1 MIKILKTGSWALGGT
16 QVVELTAG
24 VEKSFGPADDCEIV
38 GAGWAEWAVP
48 KRAEVEAEAPQK
60 PVRKAAK

>member
-1 MIKILKTGSWALGGT
+1 MIKILKSGSWALGGT

-38 GAGWAEWAVP
+38 GAGWAAW
-48 KRAEVEAEAPQK
+48 AEVKKVDAEAEAPQK